1 MNDLRRV
8 QIPDTSLLRD
18 INSRGIIETD
28 RKKAEDYLM
37 KSKMMAKSKNL
48 EEEINT
54 LKNDM
59 KEIKDLLKGLINK

>member
-1 MNDLRRV
+1 MNDLSRV

>member
-1 MNDLRRV
+1 MNDIRRV

-59 KEIKDLLKGLINK
+59 KEIKDLLKGLVNK